1 MNIGNEIRKLAF
13 ENGVTLTYLA
23 KCIAEKRVKL
33 SLYKIYQPNLKKAQ
47 LTLMN

>member
-23 KCIAEKRVKL
+23 KCIAEKKRK
-33 SLYKIYQPNLKKAQ
+33 SLLYTKFINK
-47 LTLMN
+47 T